1 MSQYSEMMGS
11 FIRTGNYPME
21 ANYIFPTEAA
31 LKEFYSDPINATTIH
46 KGLFRIVENGGD
58 GKQALYWVVQ
68 KQTNDELEFVKLIEN
83 IDINNINQQ
92 LEDLQIR
99 LEEEINNR
107 KESETAIWGTNDPT
121 NVPEE
126 FNSILDLATELAS
139 LIQEVSDIHKELID
153 SDDSIKKSLKTEI
166 KALAGTQED
175 NIVEYLKTLPY
186 KSLTE
191 AANALNKFL
200 NTMDSTSNQI
210 NTLPE
215 LKFFLEGYTDTQKLR
230 HVLLDLQ
237 AEILGNPI
245 PSEDFRTLR
254 AIEDFVRIFKADSE
268 NTDKNL
274 QSELDNT
281 QVGIGLS
288 GDGSYNSDTETYYLK
303 DATSVMNA
311 LKILDSLMY
320 EAISGIT
327 IQASNTDV
335 VDLNVR
341 KELEGYVI
349 GAKLNLSNVIGNDL
363 IKKEDGLYFNVKSTY
378 NNGTLS
384 LYVNDKLISQH
395 VLGFSSIVESAYYD
409 PTQESIIIV
418 FKLLNGEKQTITVP
432 VGTLI
437 RELIVD
443 NDQPGKVVELT
454 RETVIDGPDKLS
466 ADVRIYNDK
475 HNILKKIGNS
485 LSVDG
490 TSDSITHNDE
500 TLSTVLE
507 TIKTTV
513 STNNTAVNNKI
524 DSEISRAKAEETAIK
539 ESIENLKDSTSESL
553 ADLNLKDQEIQ
564 SSLANEINRATEA
577 ENNLK
582 ASVQDLKD
590 SDSVIKQSIEDLK
603 GTVNGN
609 SLDIAKVQNNLDLE
623 TERAQNAETVLD
635 QRVTSIEGEVS
646 STSQAIAN
654 EVVRATAKE
663 SELATAIETEAS
675 RASAAESS
683 LQSAIDTEASRAQ
696 TKEDALEQRISQV
709 ETKSDDTLLQLQQE
723 VVRAT
728 QKESELSAS
737 ISEEVSRSTAEELVL
752 KQGLATLNDKL
763 DNTKVDVSTNSQNI
777 AALQTGLTALDSKV
791 DLQKEQL
798 SQEIHLLSD
807 GIDEKIAG
815 KADKTVIDAIDQKA
829 SDNAAAISA
838 ETLRATQKEGEL
850 QSALNTLSTNTDT
863 KVADLNTKIS
873 DEVTRA
879 KGVEGELQLELAKKV
894 ESVALNKIDNLTYTI
909 LVNGAIIGQISI
921 PEDQFLESVQVVNET
936 VLRFTFNTS
945 TGTTTT
951 DIDIKPII
959 EGALATISARV
970 DALETSKAPI
980 DSPTFTGIPQV
991 LTSPDAG
998 DSSQRIPSTN
1008 WVRDRI
1014 TEAVNAAIVDIYY
1027 TKAEMNQILNSKAD
1041 LVNGTVPLEQL
1052 PVTYWIDVE

>member
-92 LEDLQIR
+92 LEDLQTR

-254 AIEDFVRIFKADSE
+254 AIEDFVRILKADSE

-582 ASVQDLKD
+582 VSVQDLKD

-603 GTVNGN
+603 VTVNGN

-696 TKEDALEQRISQV
+696 TKEDALEKRISQV

-777 AALQTGLTALDSKV
+777 VALQTGLTALDSKV

-815 KADKTVIDAIDQKA
+815 KADRTVIDAIDQKA
-829 SDNAAAISA
+829 SDNATAISA

-959 EGALATISARV
+959 EDALATISARV

>member
-21 ANYIFPTEAA
+21 ANYVFPTEAA

-92 LEDLQIR
+92 LEDLQTR
-99 LEEEINNR
+99 LEEEIDNR
-107 KESETAIWGTNDPT
+107 KKSETAIWGTNDPT

-166 KALAGTQED
+166 KAIAGTQED

-191 AANALNKFL
+191 AANALDKFL
-200 NTMDSTSNQI
+200 NTMDNTSNQI

-254 AIEDFVRIFKADSE
+254 AIEDFVRILKADSE

-335 VDLNVR
+335 VDLNIR

-384 LYVNDKLISQH
+384 LYVNDKLIAQH

-409 PTQESIIIV
+409 PTQESILIV

-437 RELIVD
+437 RELVVD

-507 TIKTTV
+507 TIKSTV
-513 STNNTAVNNKI
+513 STNNIAVNNKI
-524 DSEISRAKAEETAIK
+524 DSEIARAKAEETAIK
-539 ESIENLKDSTSESL
+539 ESIENLKDSTSESI

-564 SSLANEINRATEA
+564 SSLSNEINRATEA

-590 SDSVIKQSIEDLK
+590 SDSAIKQSIEGLK
-603 GTVNGN
+603 VTVNGN

-623 TERAQNAETVLD
+623 IERAQNAETVLD

-646 STSQAIAN
+646 STSQAIAD

-663 SELATAIETEAS
+663 SELATAIETETS

-683 LQSAIDTEASRAQ
+683 LQSAIDTEMSRAQ

-709 ETKSDDTLLQLQQE
+709 ETKSDETLSQLQQE

-728 QKESELSAS
+728 QKESELSTS
-737 ISEEVSRSTAEELVL
+737 ISAETSRATTEELVL

-763 DNTKVDVSTNSQNI
+763 DGTKTDVSTNSQNI
-777 AALQTGLTALDSKV
+777 ATLQTGLTALDSKV

-829 SDNAAAISA
+829 NDNAAAISA

-850 QSALNTLSTNTDT
+850 QSAINTLSTNTDT

-894 ESVALNKIDNLTYTI
+894 ESVALNKIDDLTYTI

-945 TGTTTT
+945 AGTTTT

-959 EGALATISARV
+959 EDALATISARV

-980 DSPTFTGIPQV
+980 DSPTFIGIPQV

-1014 TEAVNAAIVDIYY
+1014 TEAVNAAIIDIYY
-1027 TKAEMNQILNSKAD
+1027 TKAEMNQLLNSKAD

>member
-92 LEDLQIR
+92 LEDLQTR

-254 AIEDFVRIFKADSE
+254 AIEDFVRILKADSE

-335 VDLNVR
+335 VDLNIR

-384 LYVNDKLISQH
+384 LYVNDKLIAQH

-418 FKLLNGEKQTITVP
+418 FKLLNGEKQTITVS

-437 RELIVD
+437 RELVVD

-539 ESIENLKDSTSESL
+539 ESIENLKDSTSDSL

-603 GTVNGN
+603 VTVNGN

-683 LQSAIDTEASRAQ
+683 LQSAIDTEVSRAQ

-709 ETKSDDTLLQLQQE
+709 ETKSDETLSQLQQE

-728 QKESELSAS
+728 QKESELSTS
-737 ISEEVSRSTAEELVL
+737 ISAETSRATTEELVL

-777 AALQTGLTALDSKV
+777 VALQTGLTALDSKV

-894 ESVALNKIDNLTYTI
+894 ESVALNKVDNLTYTI

-959 EGALATISARV
+959 EDALATISARV

-980 DSPTFTGIPQV
+980 DSPTFIGIPQV

-1014 TEAVNAAIVDIYY
+1014 TEAVNAAIIDIYY
-1027 TKAEMNQILNSKAD
+1027 TKAEMNQLLNSKAD

>member
-92 LEDLQIR
+92 LEDLQTR

-200 NTMDSTSNQI
+200 NTMDNTSNQI

-254 AIEDFVRIFKADSE
+254 AIEDFVRILKADSE

-437 RELIVD
+437 RELVVD

-539 ESIENLKDSTSESL
+539 ESIENLKDSTGESL

-582 ASVQDLKD
+582 TSVQDLKD

-603 GTVNGN
+603 VTVNGN
-609 SLDIAKVQNNLDLE
+609 SLNIAKVQNNLDLE

-635 QRVTSIEGEVS
+635 QRVISIEGEVS

-728 QKESELSAS
+728 QKESELSVS

-959 EGALATISARV
+959 EDALATISARV

>member
-21 ANYIFPTEAA
+21 ANYVFPTEAA

-83 IDINNINQQ
+83 IDINNINEQ
-92 LEDLQIR
+92 LEDLQTR
-99 LEEEINNR
+99 LEEEIDNR
-107 KESETAIWGTNDPT
+107 KKSETAIWGTNDPT

-166 KALAGTQED
+166 KAIAGTQED

-191 AANALNKFL
+191 AANALDKFL
-200 NTMDSTSNQI
+200 NTMDNTSNQI

-254 AIEDFVRIFKADSE
+254 AIEDFVRILKADSE

-335 VDLNVR
+335 VDLNIR

-384 LYVNDKLISQH
+384 LYVNDKLIAQH

-409 PTQESIIIV
+409 PTQESILIV

-437 RELIVD
+437 RELVVD

-500 TLSTVLE
+500 TLSSVLE

-524 DSEISRAKAEETAIK
+524 DSEIARAKAEETAIK
-539 ESIENLKDSTSESL
+539 ESIENLKDSTSESI

-564 SSLANEINRATEA
+564 SSLSNEINRATEA

-582 ASVQDLKD
+582 VSVQDLKD
-590 SDSVIKQSIEDLK
+590 SDSAIKQSIEGLK
-603 GTVNGN
+603 VTVNGN

-623 TERAQNAETVLD
+623 IERAQNAETVLD

-646 STSQAIAN
+646 STSQAIAD

-663 SELATAIETEAS
+663 SELATAIETETS

-683 LQSAIDTEASRAQ
+683 LQSAIDTEVSRAQ

-709 ETKSDDTLLQLQQE
+709 ETKSDETLSQLQQE

-728 QKESELSAS
+728 QKESELSTS
-737 ISEEVSRSTAEELVL
+737 ISAETSRATTEELVL

-763 DNTKVDVSTNSQNI
+763 DSTKTDVSTNSQNI
-777 AALQTGLTALDSKV
+777 ATLQTGLTALDSKV

-829 SDNAAAISA
+829 NDNAAAISA

-850 QSALNTLSTNTDT
+850 QSAINTLSTNTDT

-894 ESVALNKIDNLTYTI
+894 ESVALNKIDDLTYTI

-936 VLRFTFNTS
+936 ILRFTFNTS
-945 TGTTTT
+945 AGTTTT

-959 EGALATISARV
+959 EDALATISARV

-980 DSPTFTGIPQV
+980 DSPTFIGIPQV

-1014 TEAVNAAIVDIYY
+1014 TEAVNAAIIDIYY
-1027 TKAEMNQILNSKAD
+1027 TKAEMNQLLNSKAD

>member
-21 ANYIFPTEAA
+21 ANYVFPTEAA

-83 IDINNINQQ
+83 IDINNINEQ
-92 LEDLQIR
+92 LEDLQTR
-99 LEEEINNR
+99 LEEEIDNR
-107 KESETAIWGTNDPT
+107 KKSETAIWGTNDPT

-166 KALAGTQED
+166 KAIAGTQED

-191 AANALNKFL
+191 AANALDKFL
-200 NTMDSTSNQI
+200 NTMDNTSNQI

-254 AIEDFVRIFKADSE
+254 AIEDFVRILKADSE

-335 VDLNVR
+335 VDLNIR

-384 LYVNDKLISQH
+384 LYVNDKLIAQH

-437 RELIVD
+437 RELVVD

-507 TIKTTV
+507 TIKSTV
-513 STNNTAVNNKI
+513 STNNIAVNNKI
-524 DSEISRAKAEETAIK
+524 DSEIARAKAEETAIK
-539 ESIENLKDSTSESL
+539 ESIENLKDSTSESI

-564 SSLANEINRATEA
+564 SSLSNEINRATEA

-582 ASVQDLKD
+582 AATDNINKVKSTALSHIDDTTPVTYSASK
-590 SDSVIKQSIEDLK
+590 V
-603 GTVNGN
+603 TVNYECYEGDQYG
-609 SLDIAKVQNNLDLE
+609 SAGTKHGADIAAASE
-623 TERAQNAETVLD
+623 TAAGVM
-635 QRVTSIEGEVS
+635 
-646 STSQAIAN
+646 
-654 EVVRATAKE
+654 TAADKIK
-663 SELATAIETEAS
+663 LNAIEAGAQVNTVTGVKGDS
-675 RASAAESS
+675 ESS
-683 LQSAIDTEASRAQ
+683 YRTGNINITPTNIGLGNVNNTS
-696 TKEDALEQRISQV
+696 DADKPI
-709 ETKSDDTLLQLQQE
+709 
-723 VVRAT
+723 
-728 QKESELSAS
+728 
-737 ISEEVSRSTAEELVL
+737 STA
-752 KQGLATLNDKL
+752 QQAAL
-763 DNTKVDVSTNSQNI
+763 DEKVDKVS
-777 AALQTGLTALDSKV
+777 
-791 DLQKEQL
+791 
-798 SQEIHLLSD
+798 
-807 GIDEKIAG
+807 G
-815 KADKTVIDAIDQKA
+815 K
-829 SDNAAAISA
+829 
-838 ETLRATQKEGEL
+838 G
-850 QSALNTLSTNTDT
+850 LSTNDYTTDE
-863 KVADLNTKIS
+863 KNK
-873 DEVTRA
+873 
-879 KGVEGELQLELAKKV
+879 LAGIAAGAQV
-894 ESVALNKIDNLTYTI
+894 NVIESVK
-909 LVNGAIIGQISI
+909 
-921 PEDQFLESVQVVNET
+921 
-936 VLRFTFNTS
+936 
-945 TGTTTT
+945 
-951 DIDIKPII
+951 
-959 EGALATISARV
+959 
-970 DALETSKAPI
+970 
-980 DSPTFTGIPQV
+980 
-991 LTSPDAG
+991 
-998 DSSQRIPSTN
+998 
-1008 WVRDRI
+1008 
-1014 TEAVNAAIVDIYY
+1014 
-1027 TKAEMNQILNSKAD
+1027 
-1041 LVNGTVPLEQL
+1041 VNGTAQTISNKEIDIPVPTNLSQL
-1052 PVTYWIDVE
+1052 TNDIYEVATSAEITAILN

>member
-92 LEDLQIR
+92 LEDLQTR

-191 AANALNKFL
+191 AANALDKFL
-200 NTMDSTSNQI
+200 NTMDNTSNQI

-254 AIEDFVRIFKADSE
+254 AIEDFVRILKADSE

-384 LYVNDKLISQH
+384 LYVNDKLIAQH
-395 VLGFSSIVESAYYD
+395 ALGFSSIVESAYYD

-437 RELIVD
+437 RELVVD

-466 ADVRIYNDK
+466 ADIRIYNDK

-513 STNNTAVNNKI
+513 STNNTVVNNKI

-564 SSLANEINRATEA
+564 SSLTNEINRATEA

-582 ASVQDLKD
+582 VSVQDLKD
-590 SDSVIKQSIEDLK
+590 SDSAIKQSIEDLK
-603 GTVNGN
+603 VTVNGN
-609 SLDIAKVQNNLDLE
+609 SLDIARVQNNLDLE

-646 STSQAIAN
+646 STSQALAD

-663 SELATAIETEAS
+663 SELDTAIETEAS

-709 ETKSDDTLLQLQQE
+709 ETKSDDTLSQLQQE
-723 VVRAT
+723 VIRAT

-737 ISEEVSRSTAEELVL
+737 
-752 KQGLATLNDKL
+752 
-763 DNTKVDVSTNSQNI
+763 
-777 AALQTGLTALDSKV
+777 LQTGLTALDSKV

-815 KADKTVIDAIDQKA
+815 KADKTTIDAIDQKA

-894 ESVALNKIDNLTYTI
+894 ESVALNKIDSLTYTI

-945 TGTTTT
+945 AGTTTT

-959 EGALATISARV
+959 EDALATISARV

>member
-92 LEDLQIR
+92 LEDLQTR

-254 AIEDFVRIFKADSE
+254 AIEDFVRILKADSE

-437 RELIVD
+437 RELVVD

-603 GTVNGN
+603 VTVNGN

-777 AALQTGLTALDSKV
+777 VALQTGLTALDSKV

-894 ESVALNKIDNLTYTI
+894 ESVALNKVDNLTYTI

-959 EGALATISARV
+959 EDALATISARV

-980 DSPTFTGIPQV
+980 DSPTFIGIPQV

-1014 TEAVNAAIVDIYY
+1014 TEAVNAAIIDIYY
-1027 TKAEMNQILNSKAD
+1027 TKAEMNQLLNSKAD

>member
-83 IDINNINQQ
+83 IDINNINEQ
-92 LEDLQIR
+92 LEDLQTR
-99 LEEEINNR
+99 LEEEIDNR
-107 KESETAIWGTNDPT
+107 KKSETAIWGTNDPT

-254 AIEDFVRIFKADSE
+254 AIEDFVRILKADSE

-335 VDLNVR
+335 VDLNIR

-384 LYVNDKLISQH
+384 LYVNDKLIAQH

-409 PTQESIIIV
+409 PTQESILIV

-437 RELIVD
+437 RELVVD

-507 TIKTTV
+507 TIKSTV

-524 DSEISRAKAEETAIK
+524 DSEIARAKAEETAIK
-539 ESIENLKDSTSESL
+539 ESIENLKDSTSESI
-553 ADLNLKDQEIQ
+553 ADLNLKDQEIR
-564 SSLANEINRATEA
+564 SSLSNEINRATEA

-590 SDSVIKQSIEDLK
+590 SDSAIKQSIEGLK
-603 GTVNGN
+603 VTVNGN

-623 TERAQNAETVLD
+623 IERAQNAETVLD

-646 STSQAIAN
+646 STSQAIAD

-663 SELATAIETEAS
+663 SELATAIETETS
-675 RASAAESS
+675 RA
-683 LQSAIDTEASRAQ
+683 
-696 TKEDALEQRISQV
+696 
-709 ETKSDDTLLQLQQE
+709 
-723 VVRAT
+723 
-728 QKESELSAS
+728 
-737 ISEEVSRSTAEELVL
+737 TAEELVL

-763 DNTKVDVSTNSQNI
+763 DGTKTDVSTNSQNI
-777 AALQTGLTALDSKV
+777 ATLQTGLTALDSKV

-829 SDNAAAISA
+829 NDNAAAISA

-850 QSALNTLSTNTDT
+850 QSAINTLSTNTDT

-894 ESVALNKIDNLTYTI
+894 ESVALNKVDNLTYTI

-945 TGTTTT
+945 AGTTTT

-959 EGALATISARV
+959 EDALATISARV

-980 DSPTFTGIPQV
+980 DSPTFIGIPQV

-998 DSSQRIPSTN
+998 DSSRRIPSTN

-1014 TEAVNAAIVDIYY
+1014 TEAVNAAIIDIYY
-1027 TKAEMNQILNSKAD
+1027 TKAEMNQLLNSKAD

>member
-21 ANYIFPTEAA
+21 ANYVFPTEAA

-83 IDINNINQQ
+83 IDINNINEQ
-92 LEDLQIR
+92 LEDLQTR
-99 LEEEINNR
+99 LEEEIDNR
-107 KESETAIWGTNDPT
+107 KKSETAIWGTNDPT

-166 KALAGTQED
+166 KAIAGTQED

-191 AANALNKFL
+191 AANALDKFL
-200 NTMDSTSNQI
+200 NTMDNTSNQI

-254 AIEDFVRIFKADSE
+254 AIEDFVRILKADSE

-341 KELEGYVI
+341 KELEGYII

-384 LYVNDKLISQH
+384 LYVNDKLIAQH

-409 PTQESIIIV
+409 PTQESILIV

-437 RELIVD
+437 RELVVD

-507 TIKTTV
+507 TIKSTV

-524 DSEISRAKAEETAIK
+524 DSEIARAKAEETAIK
-539 ESIENLKDSTSESL
+539 ESIENLKDSTSESI

-564 SSLANEINRATEA
+564 SSLSNEINRATEA

-590 SDSVIKQSIEDLK
+590 SDSAIKQSIEGLK
-603 GTVNGN
+603 VTVNGN

-623 TERAQNAETVLD
+623 IERAQNAETVLD

-646 STSQAIAN
+646 STSQAIAD

-663 SELATAIETEAS
+663 SELATAIETETS

-683 LQSAIDTEASRAQ
+683 LQSAIDTEVSRAQ

-709 ETKSDDTLLQLQQE
+709 ETKSDETLSQLQQE

-728 QKESELSAS
+728 QKESELSTS
-737 ISEEVSRSTAEELVL
+737 ISAETSRATTEELVL

-763 DNTKVDVSTNSQNI
+763 DSTKTDVSTNSQNI
-777 AALQTGLTALDSKV
+777 ATLQTGLTALDSKV

-829 SDNAAAISA
+829 NDNAAAISA

-850 QSALNTLSTNTDT
+850 QSAINTLSTNTDT

-894 ESVALNKIDNLTYTI
+894 ESVALNKVDNLTYTI

-945 TGTTTT
+945 AGTTTT

-959 EGALATISARV
+959 EDALATISARV

-980 DSPTFTGIPQV
+980 DSPTFIGIPQV

-1014 TEAVNAAIVDIYY
+1014 TEAVNAAIIDIYY
-1027 TKAEMNQILNSKAD
+1027 TKAEMNQLLNSKAD

>member
-21 ANYIFPTEAA
+21 ANYVFPTEAA

-83 IDINNINQQ
+83 IDINNINEQ
-92 LEDLQIR
+92 LEDLQTR
-99 LEEEINNR
+99 LEEEIDNR
-107 KESETAIWGTNDPT
+107 KKSETAIWGTNDPT

-166 KALAGTQED
+166 KAIAGTQED

-191 AANALNKFL
+191 AANALDKFL
-200 NTMDSTSNQI
+200 NTMDNTSNQI

-254 AIEDFVRIFKADSE
+254 AIEDFVRILKADSE

-335 VDLNVR
+335 VDLNIR

-384 LYVNDKLISQH
+384 LYVNDKLIAQH

-409 PTQESIIIV
+409 PTQESILIV

-437 RELIVD
+437 RELVVD

-507 TIKTTV
+507 TIKSTV

-524 DSEISRAKAEETAIK
+524 DSEIARAKAEETAIK
-539 ESIENLKDSTSESL
+539 ESIENLKDSTSESI

-564 SSLANEINRATEA
+564 SSLSNEINRATEA

-590 SDSVIKQSIEDLK
+590 SDSAIKQSIEGLK
-603 GTVNGN
+603 VTVNGN

-623 TERAQNAETVLD
+623 IERAQNAETVLD

-646 STSQAIAN
+646 STSQAIAD

-663 SELATAIETEAS
+663 SELATAIETETS

-683 LQSAIDTEASRAQ
+683 LQSAIDTEVSRAQ

-709 ETKSDDTLLQLQQE
+709 ETKSDETLSQLQQE

-728 QKESELSAS
+728 QKESELSTS
-737 ISEEVSRSTAEELVL
+737 ISAETSRATTEELVL

-763 DNTKVDVSTNSQNI
+763 DGTKTDVSTNSQNI
-777 AALQTGLTALDSKV
+777 ATLQTGLTALDSKV

-829 SDNAAAISA
+829 NDNAAAISA

-850 QSALNTLSTNTDT
+850 QSAINTLSTNTDT

-894 ESVALNKIDNLTYTI
+894 ESVALNKIDDLTYTI

-936 VLRFTFNTS
+936 ILRFTFNTS
-945 TGTTTT
+945 AGTTTT

-959 EGALATISARV
+959 EDALATISARV

-980 DSPTFTGIPQV
+980 DSPTFIGIPQV

-1014 TEAVNAAIVDIYY
+1014 TEAVNAAIIDIYY
-1027 TKAEMNQILNSKAD
+1027 TKAEMNQLLNSKAD

>member
-92 LEDLQIR
+92 LEDLQTR

-254 AIEDFVRIFKADSE
+254 AIEDFVRILKADSE

-582 ASVQDLKD
+582 VSVQDLKD

-603 GTVNGN
+603 VTVNGN

-696 TKEDALEQRISQV
+696 TKEDALEKRISQV

-777 AALQTGLTALDSKV
+777 VALQTGLTALDSKV

-815 KADKTVIDAIDQKA
+815 KADRTVIDAIDQKA
-829 SDNAAAISA
+829 SDNATAISA

-894 ESVALNKIDNLTYTI
+894 ESVALNKIDNLTYSSKWCNYRTNI
-909 LVNGAIIGQISI
+909 YPRRSI
-921 PEDQFLESVQVVNET
+921 PREC
-936 VLRFTFNTS
+936 
-945 TGTTTT
+945 
-951 DIDIKPII
+951 
-959 EGALATISARV
+959 
-970 DALETSKAPI
+970 
-980 DSPTFTGIPQV
+980 
-991 LTSPDAG
+991 
-998 DSSQRIPSTN
+998 SSC
-1008 WVRDRI
+1008 
-1014 TEAVNAAIVDIYY
+1014 
-1027 TKAEMNQILNSKAD
+1027 
-1041 LVNGTVPLEQL
+1041 
-1052 PVTYWIDVE
+1052 

>member
-92 LEDLQIR
+92 LEDLQTR

-254 AIEDFVRIFKADSE
+254 AIEDFVRILKADSE

-437 RELIVD
+437 RELVVD

-603 GTVNGN
+603 VTVNGN

-777 AALQTGLTALDSKV
+777 VALQTGLTALDSKV

-850 QSALNTLSTNTDT
+850 QSALNTLSTNIDT

-959 EGALATISARV
+959 EDALATISARV

>member
-83 IDINNINQQ
+83 IDINNINEQ
-92 LEDLQIR
+92 LEDLQTR
-99 LEEEINNR
+99 LEEEIDNR
-107 KESETAIWGTNDPT
+107 KKSETAIWGTNDPT

-166 KALAGTQED
+166 KAIAGTQED

-191 AANALNKFL
+191 TANALNKFL

-254 AIEDFVRIFKADSE
+254 AIEDFVRILKADSE

-274 QSELDNT
+274 QSELDST

-437 RELIVD
+437 RELVVD
-443 NDQPGKVVELT
+443 NDQPNKVVELT

-513 STNNTAVNNKI
+513 STNNTVVNNKI

-564 SSLANEINRATEA
+564 SSLTNEINRATEA

-582 ASVQDLKD
+582 VSVQDLKD
-590 SDSVIKQSIEDLK
+590 SDSAIKQSIEDLK
-603 GTVNGN
+603 VTVNGN
-609 SLDIAKVQNNLDLE
+609 SLDIARVQNNLDLE

-646 STSQAIAN
+646 STSQAIAD

-663 SELATAIETEAS
+663 SELATAIETETS
-675 RASAAESS
+675 RASAEESS
-683 LQSAIDTEASRAQ
+683 LQSTINTEVSRAQ

-709 ETKSDDTLLQLQQE
+709 ETKSDETLSQLQQE

-728 QKESELSAS
+728 QKESELSTS
-737 ISEEVSRSTAEELVL
+737 ISAETSRATKEELVL

-763 DNTKVDVSTNSQNI
+763 DGTKTDVSTNSQNI
-777 AALQTGLTALDSKV
+777 VALQTGLTALDSKV

-798 SQEIHLLSD
+798 SQKIHLLSD

-815 KADKTVIDAIDQKA
+815 KADKTAIEAIDQKA

-850 QSALNTLSTNTDT
+850 QSAINTLSTNTDT

-894 ESVALNKIDNLTYTI
+894 ESVALNKIDSLTYTI

-959 EGALATISARV
+959 EDALATISARV

>member
-21 ANYIFPTEAA
+21 ANYVFPTEAA

-46 KGLFRIVENGGD
+46 KGLFKIVENGGD

-92 LEDLQIR
+92 LEDLQTR

-200 NTMDSTSNQI
+200 NTMDNTSNQI

-254 AIEDFVRIFKADSE
+254 AIEDFVRILKANSE

-384 LYVNDKLISQH
+384 LYVNDKLIAQH

-437 RELIVD
+437 RELVVD

-507 TIKTTV
+507 TIKSTV

-524 DSEISRAKAEETAIK
+524 DSEIARAKAEETAIR
-539 ESIENLKDSTSESL
+539 ESIENLKDSTSESI

-564 SSLANEINRATEA
+564 SSLSNEINRATEA

-590 SDSVIKQSIEDLK
+590 SDSAIKQSIEGLK
-603 GTVNGN
+603 VTVNGN

-623 TERAQNAETVLD
+623 IERAQNAETVLD

-646 STSQAIAN
+646 STSQAIAD

-663 SELATAIETEAS
+663 SELATAIETEIS

-683 LQSAIDTEASRAQ
+683 LQSAIDTEVSRAQ

-709 ETKSDDTLLQLQQE
+709 ETKSDETLSQLQQE

-728 QKESELSAS
+728 QKESELSTS
-737 ISEEVSRSTAEELVL
+737 ISAETSRATTEELVL

-763 DNTKVDVSTNSQNI
+763 DNTKADVSTNSQNI

-815 KADKTVIDAIDQKA
+815 KADKTAIDAIDQKA

-945 TGTTTT
+945 AGTTTT

-959 EGALATISARV
+959 EDALATISARV
-970 DALETSKAPI
+970 DTLETSKAPI

-1014 TEAVNAAIVDIYY
+1014 TETVNAAIVDIYY

>member
-21 ANYIFPTEAA
+21 ANYVFPTEAA

-83 IDINNINQQ
+83 IDINNINEQ
-92 LEDLQIR
+92 LEDLQTR
-99 LEEEINNR
+99 LEEEIDNR
-107 KESETAIWGTNDPT
+107 KKSETAIWGTNDPT

-166 KALAGTQED
+166 KAIAGTQED

-191 AANALNKFL
+191 AANALDKFL
-200 NTMDSTSNQI
+200 NTMDNTSNQI

-254 AIEDFVRIFKADSE
+254 AIEDFVRILKADSE

-335 VDLNVR
+335 VDLNIR

-384 LYVNDKLISQH
+384 LYVNDKLIAQH

-409 PTQESIIIV
+409 PTQESILIV

-437 RELIVD
+437 RELVVD

-507 TIKTTV
+507 TIKSTV

-524 DSEISRAKAEETAIK
+524 DSEIARAKAEETAIK
-539 ESIENLKDSTSESL
+539 ESIENLKDSTSESI

-564 SSLANEINRATEA
+564 SSLSNEINRATEA

-590 SDSVIKQSIEDLK
+590 SDSAIKQSIEGLK
-603 GTVNGN
+603 VTVNGN

-623 TERAQNAETVLD
+623 IERAQNAETVLD

-646 STSQAIAN
+646 STSQAIAD

-663 SELATAIETEAS
+663 SELATAIETETS

-683 LQSAIDTEASRAQ
+683 LQSAIDTEVSRAQ

-709 ETKSDDTLLQLQQE
+709 ETKSDETLSQLQQE

-728 QKESELSAS
+728 QKESELSTS
-737 ISEEVSRSTAEELVL
+737 ISAETSRATTEELVL

-763 DNTKVDVSTNSQNI
+763 DSTKTDVSTNSQNI
-777 AALQTGLTALDSKV
+777 ATLQTGLTALDSKV

-829 SDNAAAISA
+829 NDNAAAISA

-850 QSALNTLSTNTDT
+850 QSAINTLSTNTDT

-894 ESVALNKIDNLTYTI
+894 ESVALNKVDNLTYTI

-945 TGTTTT
+945 AGTTTT

-959 EGALATISARV
+959 EDALATISARV

-980 DSPTFTGIPQV
+980 DSPTFIGIPQV

-1014 TEAVNAAIVDIYY
+1014 TEAVNAAIIDIYY
-1027 TKAEMNQILNSKAD
+1027 TKAEMNQLLNSKAD

>member
-83 IDINNINQQ
+83 IDINNINEQ
-92 LEDLQIR
+92 LEDLQTR
-99 LEEEINNR
+99 LEEEIDNR
-107 KESETAIWGTNDPT
+107 KKSETAIWGTNDPT

-166 KALAGTQED
+166 KAIAGTQED

-191 AANALNKFL
+191 AANALDKFL
-200 NTMDSTSNQI
+200 NTMDNTSNQI

-254 AIEDFVRIFKADSE
+254 AIEDFVRILKADSE

-303 DATSVMNA
+303 DATSVMNS

-335 VDLNVR
+335 VDLNIR

-384 LYVNDKLISQH
+384 LYVNDKLIAQH

-409 PTQESIIIV
+409 PAQESIIIV

-437 RELIVD
+437 RELVVD

-500 TLSTVLE
+500 TLSSVLE

-524 DSEISRAKAEETAIK
+524 DSEIARAKAEETAIK
-539 ESIENLKDSTSESL
+539 ESIENLKDSTSESI

-564 SSLANEINRATEA
+564 SSLSNEINRATEA

-582 ASVQDLKD
+582 VSVQDLKD
-590 SDSVIKQSIEDLK
+590 SDSAIKQSIEDLK
-603 GTVNGN
+603 VTVNGN

-623 TERAQNAETVLD
+623 IERAQNAETVLD

-646 STSQAIAN
+646 STSQALAD

-663 SELATAIETEAS
+663 SELATAIETETS
-675 RASAAESS
+675 RASAA
-683 LQSAIDTEASRAQ
+683 
-696 TKEDALEQRISQV
+696 
-709 ETKSDDTLLQLQQE
+709 
-723 VVRAT
+723 
-728 QKESELSAS
+728 
-737 ISEEVSRSTAEELVL
+737 ELVL

-763 DNTKVDVSTNSQNI
+763 DNTKTDVSTNSQNI
-777 AALQTGLTALDSKV
+777 ATLQTGLTALDSKV

-829 SDNAAAISA
+829 NDNAAAISA

-850 QSALNTLSTNTDT
+850 QSAINTLSTNTDT

-894 ESVALNKIDNLTYTI
+894 ESVALNKVDNLTYTI

-945 TGTTTT
+945 AGTTTT

-959 EGALATISARV
+959 EDALATISARV

-980 DSPTFTGIPQV
+980 DSPTFIGIPQV

-1014 TEAVNAAIVDIYY
+1014 TEAVNAAIIDIYY
-1027 TKAEMNQILNSKAD
+1027 TKAEMNQLLNSKAD

>member
-21 ANYIFPTEAA
+21 ANYVFPTEAA

-83 IDINNINQQ
+83 IDINNINEQ
-92 LEDLQIR
+92 LEDLQTR
-99 LEEEINNR
+99 LEEEIDNR
-107 KESETAIWGTNDPT
+107 KKSETAIWGTNDPT

-166 KALAGTQED
+166 KAIAGTQED

-191 AANALNKFL
+191 AANALDKFL
-200 NTMDSTSNQI
+200 NTMDNTSNQI

-254 AIEDFVRIFKADSE
+254 AIEDFVRILKADSE

-384 LYVNDKLISQH
+384 LYVNDKLIAQH

-437 RELIVD
+437 RELVVD

-507 TIKTTV
+507 TIKSTV

-524 DSEISRAKAEETAIK
+524 DSEIARAKAEETAIK
-539 ESIENLKDSTSESL
+539 ESIENLKDSTSESI

-564 SSLANEINRATEA
+564 SSLSNEINRATEA

-590 SDSVIKQSIEDLK
+590 SDSAIKQSIEGLK
-603 GTVNGN
+603 VTVNGN

-623 TERAQNAETVLD
+623 IERAQNAETVLD

-646 STSQAIAN
+646 STSQAIAD

-663 SELATAIETEAS
+663 SELATAIETETS

-683 LQSAIDTEASRAQ
+683 LQSAIDTEVSRAQ

-709 ETKSDDTLLQLQQE
+709 ETKSDETLSQLQQE

-728 QKESELSAS
+728 QKESELSTS
-737 ISEEVSRSTAEELVL
+737 ISAETSRATTEELVL

-763 DNTKVDVSTNSQNI
+763 DSTKTDVSTNSQNI
-777 AALQTGLTALDSKV
+777 ATLQTGLTALDSKV

-829 SDNAAAISA
+829 NDNAAAISA

-850 QSALNTLSTNTDT
+850 QSAINTLSTNTDT
-863 KVADLNTKIS
+863 KAADLNTKIS

-894 ESVALNKIDNLTYTI
+894 ESVALNKVDNLTYTI

-959 EGALATISARV
+959 EDALATISARV

-980 DSPTFTGIPQV
+980 DSPTFIGIPQV

-1014 TEAVNAAIVDIYY
+1014 TEAVNAAIIDIYY
-1027 TKAEMNQILNSKAD
+1027 TKAEMNQLLNSKAD

>member
-68 KQTNDELEFVKLIEN
+68 KQTNDKLEFVKLIEN
-83 IDINNINQQ
+83 IDINNINGQ
-92 LEDLQIR
+92 LEDLQTR
-99 LEEEINNR
+99 LEEEIDNR
-107 KESETAIWGTNDPT
+107 KKSETAIWGTNDPT

-166 KALAGTQED
+166 KAIAGTQED

-191 AANALNKFL
+191 AANALDKFL
-200 NTMDSTSNQI
+200 NTMDNTSNQI

-254 AIEDFVRIFKADSE
+254 AIEDFVRILKADSE

-335 VDLNVR
+335 VDLNIR

-384 LYVNDKLISQH
+384 LYVNDKLIAQH

-409 PTQESIIIV
+409 PAQESIIIV

-437 RELIVD
+437 RELVVD
-443 NDQPGKVVELT
+443 NDQPGKVIELT

-490 TSDSITHNDE
+490 TSDSITHNGE
-500 TLSTVLE
+500 TLSSVLE
-507 TIKTTV
+507 TIKNTV
-513 STNNTAVNNKI
+513 STNNIAVNNKI
-524 DSEISRAKAEETAIK
+524 DSEIARAKAEETAIK
-539 ESIENLKDSTSESL
+539 ESIENLKDSTSESI

-564 SSLANEINRATEA
+564 SSLSNEINRATEA

-582 ASVQDLKD
+582 VSVQDLKD
-590 SDSVIKQSIEDLK
+590 SDSAIKQSIEGLK
-603 GTVNGN
+603 VTVNGN

-623 TERAQNAETVLD
+623 IERAQNAETVLD

-646 STSQAIAN
+646 STSQAIAD

-663 SELATAIETEAS
+663 SELATAIETETS
-675 RASAAESS
+675 RASAA
-683 LQSAIDTEASRAQ
+683 
-696 TKEDALEQRISQV
+696 
-709 ETKSDDTLLQLQQE
+709 
-723 VVRAT
+723 
-728 QKESELSAS
+728 
-737 ISEEVSRSTAEELVL
+737 ELVL

-763 DNTKVDVSTNSQNI
+763 DSTKTDVSTNSQNI

-829 SDNAAAISA
+829 NDNAAAISA

-850 QSALNTLSTNTDT
+850 QSAINTLSTNTDT

-936 VLRFTFNTS
+936 ILRFTFNTS
-945 TGTTTT
+945 AGITTT

-959 EGALATISARV
+959 EDALATISARV

-980 DSPTFTGIPQV
+980 DSPTFIGIPQV

-1014 TEAVNAAIVDIYY
+1014 TEAVNAAIIDIYY
-1027 TKAEMNQILNSKAD
+1027 TKAEMNQLLNSKAD

>member
-92 LEDLQIR
+92 LEDLQTR

-166 KALAGTQED
+166 KAIAGTQED
-175 NIVEYLKTLPY
+175 NIVEYLKTLLY

-254 AIEDFVRIFKADSE
+254 AIEDFVRILKADSE

-335 VDLNVR
+335 VDLNIR

-384 LYVNDKLISQH
+384 LYVNDKLIAQH

-437 RELIVD
+437 RELVVD

-507 TIKTTV
+507 TIKSTV

-524 DSEISRAKAEETAIK
+524 DSEIARAKAEETAIK
-539 ESIENLKDSTSESL
+539 ESIENLKDSTSESI

-564 SSLANEINRATEA
+564 SSLSNEINRATEA

-582 ASVQDLKD
+582 VSVQDLKD
-590 SDSVIKQSIEDLK
+590 SDSAIKQSIEGLK
-603 GTVNGN
+603 VTVNGN

-623 TERAQNAETVLD
+623 IERAQNAETVLD

-646 STSQAIAN
+646 STSQAIAD

-663 SELATAIETEAS
+663 SELATAIETETS
-675 RASAAESS
+675 RASAA
-683 LQSAIDTEASRAQ
+683 
-696 TKEDALEQRISQV
+696 
-709 ETKSDDTLLQLQQE
+709 
-723 VVRAT
+723 
-728 QKESELSAS
+728 
-737 ISEEVSRSTAEELVL
+737 ELVL

-763 DNTKVDVSTNSQNI
+763 DSTKADVSTNSQNI
-777 AALQTGLTALDSKV
+777 ATLQTGLTALDSKV

-829 SDNAAAISA
+829 NDNAAAISA

-850 QSALNTLSTNTDT
+850 QSAINTLSTNTDT

-894 ESVALNKIDNLTYTI
+894 ESVALNKVDNLTYTI

-945 TGTTTT
+945 AGTTTT

-959 EGALATISARV
+959 EDALATISARV

-980 DSPTFTGIPQV
+980 DSPTFIGIPQV

-1014 TEAVNAAIVDIYY
+1014 TEAVNAAIIDIYY
-1027 TKAEMNQILNSKAD
+1027 TKAEMNQLLNSKAD

>member
-21 ANYIFPTEAA
+21 ANYVFPTEAA

-46 KGLFRIVENGGD
+46 KGLFKIVENGGD

-83 IDINNINQQ
+83 IDINNINEQ
-92 LEDLQIR
+92 LEDLQTR
-99 LEEEINNR
+99 LEEEIDNR
-107 KESETAIWGTNDPT
+107 KKSETAIWGTNDPT

-166 KALAGTQED
+166 KAIAGTQED

-191 AANALNKFL
+191 AANALDKFL
-200 NTMDSTSNQI
+200 NTMDNTSNQI

-254 AIEDFVRIFKADSE
+254 AIEDFVRILKADSE

-335 VDLNVR
+335 VDLNIR

-384 LYVNDKLISQH
+384 LYVNDKLIAQH

-409 PTQESIIIV
+409 PTQESILIV

-437 RELIVD
+437 RELVVD

-500 TLSTVLE
+500 TLSSVLE

-524 DSEISRAKAEETAIK
+524 DSEIARAKAEETAIK
-539 ESIENLKDSTSESL
+539 ESIENLKDSTSESI

-564 SSLANEINRATEA
+564 SSLSNEINRATEA

-582 ASVQDLKD
+582 VSVQDLKD
-590 SDSVIKQSIEDLK
+590 SDSAIKQSIEGLK
-603 GTVNGN
+603 VTVNGN

-623 TERAQNAETVLD
+623 IERAQNAETVLD

-646 STSQAIAN
+646 STSQAIAD

-663 SELATAIETEAS
+663 SELATAIETETS

-683 LQSAIDTEASRAQ
+683 LQSAIDTEVSRAQ

-709 ETKSDDTLLQLQQE
+709 ETKSDETLSQLQQE

-728 QKESELSAS
+728 QKESELSTS
-737 ISEEVSRSTAEELVL
+737 ISAETSRATTEELVL

-763 DNTKVDVSTNSQNI
+763 DSTKTDVSTNSQNI
-777 AALQTGLTALDSKV
+777 ATLQTGLTALDSKV

-829 SDNAAAISA
+829 NDNAAAISA

-850 QSALNTLSTNTDT
+850 QSAINTLSTNTDT

-894 ESVALNKIDNLTYTI
+894 ESVALNKIDDLTYTI

-936 VLRFTFNTS
+936 ILRFTFNTS
-945 TGTTTT
+945 AGTTTT

-959 EGALATISARV
+959 EDALATISARV

-980 DSPTFTGIPQV
+980 DSPTFIGIPQV

-1014 TEAVNAAIVDIYY
+1014 TEAVNAAIIDIYY
-1027 TKAEMNQILNSKAD
+1027 TKAEMNQLLNSKAD

>member
-1 MSQYSEMMGS
+1 MENKHYIGS
-11 FIRTGNYPME
+11 FRN
-21 ANYIFPTEAA
+21 
-31 LKEFYSDPINATTIH
+31 
-46 KGLFRIVENGGD
+46 R
-58 GKQALYWVVQ
+58 
-68 KQTNDELEFVKLIEN
+68 QT
-83 IDINNINQQ
+83 
-92 LEDLQIR
+92 R
-99 LEEEINNR
+99 LEEEIDNR
-107 KESETAIWGTNDPT
+107 KKSETAIWGTNDPT

-166 KALAGTQED
+166 KAIAGTQED

-254 AIEDFVRIFKADSE
+254 AIEDFVRILKADSE

-335 VDLNVR
+335 VDLNIR

-384 LYVNDKLISQH
+384 LYVNDKLIAQH

-409 PTQESIIIV
+409 PAQESIIIV

-437 RELIVD
+437 RELVVD
-443 NDQPGKVVELT
+443 NDQPNKVVELT

-507 TIKTTV
+507 TIKSTV

-524 DSEISRAKAEETAIK
+524 DSEIARAKAEETAIK
-539 ESIENLKDSTSESL
+539 ESIENLKDSTSESI

-564 SSLANEINRATEA
+564 SSLSNEINRATEA

-582 ASVQDLKD
+582 VSVQDLKD
-590 SDSVIKQSIEDLK
+590 SDSAIKQSIEDLK
-603 GTVNGN
+603 VTVNGN

-623 TERAQNAETVLD
+623 IERAQNAETVLD

-646 STSQAIAN
+646 STSQAIAD

-663 SELATAIETEAS
+663 SELATAIETETS
-675 RASAAESS
+675 RA
-683 LQSAIDTEASRAQ
+683 T
-696 TKEDALEQRISQV
+696 T
-709 ETKSDDTLLQLQQE
+709 
-723 VVRAT
+723 
-728 QKESELSAS
+728 
-737 ISEEVSRSTAEELVL
+737 EELVL

-763 DNTKVDVSTNSQNI
+763 DSTKTDVSTNSQNI
-777 AALQTGLTALDSKV
+777 ATLQTGLTALDSKV

-829 SDNAAAISA
+829 NDNAAAISA

-850 QSALNTLSTNTDT
+850 QSAINTLSTNTDT

-894 ESVALNKIDNLTYTI
+894 ESVALNKVDNLTYTI

-945 TGTTTT
+945 AGTTTT

-959 EGALATISARV
+959 EDALATISARV

-980 DSPTFTGIPQV
+980 DSPTFIGIPQV

-1014 TEAVNAAIVDIYY
+1014 TEAVNAAIIDIYY
-1027 TKAEMNQILNSKAD
+1027 TKAEMNQLLNSKAD

>member
-83 IDINNINQQ
+83 IDINNINEQ
-92 LEDLQIR
+92 LEDLQTR
-99 LEEEINNR
+99 LEEEIDNR
-107 KESETAIWGTNDPT
+107 KKSETAIWGTNDPT

-166 KALAGTQED
+166 KAIAGTQED

-191 AANALNKFL
+191 AANALDKFL
-200 NTMDSTSNQI
+200 NTMDNTSNQI

-254 AIEDFVRIFKADSE
+254 AIEDFVRILKADSE

-335 VDLNVR
+335 VDLNIR

-384 LYVNDKLISQH
+384 LYVNDKLIAQH

-409 PTQESIIIV
+409 PTQESILIV

-437 RELIVD
+437 RELVVD

-507 TIKTTV
+507 TIKSTV

-524 DSEISRAKAEETAIK
+524 DSEIARAKAEETAIK
-539 ESIENLKDSTSESL
+539 ESIENLKDSTSESI

-564 SSLANEINRATEA
+564 SSLSNEINRAIEA

-590 SDSVIKQSIEDLK
+590 SDSAIKQSIEGLK
-603 GTVNGN
+603 VTVNGN

-623 TERAQNAETVLD
+623 IERAQNAETVLD

-646 STSQAIAN
+646 STSQAIAD

-663 SELATAIETEAS
+663 SELATAIETETS
-675 RASAAESS
+675 RA
-683 LQSAIDTEASRAQ
+683 
-696 TKEDALEQRISQV
+696 
-709 ETKSDDTLLQLQQE
+709 
-723 VVRAT
+723 
-728 QKESELSAS
+728 
-737 ISEEVSRSTAEELVL
+737 TAEELVL
-752 KQGLATLNDKL
+752 KQGLATMNDKL
-763 DNTKVDVSTNSQNI
+763 DGTKTDVSTNSQNI
-777 AALQTGLTALDSKV
+777 ATLQTGLTALDSKV

-829 SDNAAAISA
+829 NDNATAISA

-850 QSALNTLSTNTDT
+850 QSAINTLSTNTDT

-936 VLRFTFNTS
+936 ILRFTFNTS
-945 TGTTTT
+945 AGTTTT

-959 EGALATISARV
+959 EDALATISARV

-980 DSPTFTGIPQV
+980 DSPTFIGIPQV

-1014 TEAVNAAIVDIYY
+1014 TEAVNAAIIDIYY
-1027 TKAEMNQILNSKAD
+1027 TKAEMNQLLNSKAD

>member
-83 IDINNINQQ
+83 IDINNINGQ
-92 LEDLQIR
+92 LEDLQTR

-166 KALAGTQED
+166 KAIAGTQED

-191 AANALNKFL
+191 AANALDKFL
-200 NTMDSTSNQI
+200 NTMDNTSNQI

-254 AIEDFVRIFKADSE
+254 AIEDFVRILKADSE

-335 VDLNVR
+335 VDLNIR

-384 LYVNDKLISQH
+384 LYVNDKLIAQH

-409 PTQESIIIV
+409 PTQESILIV

-437 RELIVD
+437 RELVVD

-500 TLSTVLE
+500 TLSSVLE

-524 DSEISRAKAEETAIK
+524 DSEIARAKAEETAIK
-539 ESIENLKDSTSESL
+539 ESIENLKDSTSESI

-564 SSLANEINRATEA
+564 SSLSNEINRATEA

-590 SDSVIKQSIEDLK
+590 SDSAIKQSIEGLK
-603 GTVNGN
+603 VTVNGN

-623 TERAQNAETVLD
+623 IERAQNAETVLD

-646 STSQAIAN
+646 STSQAIAD

-663 SELATAIETEAS
+663 SELATVIETETS
-675 RASAAESS
+675 RASAA
-683 LQSAIDTEASRAQ
+683 
-696 TKEDALEQRISQV
+696 
-709 ETKSDDTLLQLQQE
+709 
-723 VVRAT
+723 
-728 QKESELSAS
+728 
-737 ISEEVSRSTAEELVL
+737 ELVL

-763 DNTKVDVSTNSQNI
+763 DNTKTDVSTNSQNI
-777 AALQTGLTALDSKV
+777 ATLQTGLTALDSKV

-829 SDNAAAISA
+829 NDNAAAISA

-850 QSALNTLSTNTDT
+850 QSAINTLSTNTDT

-945 TGTTTT
+945 AGTTTT

-959 EGALATISARV
+959 EDALATISARV

-980 DSPTFTGIPQV
+980 DSPTFIGIPQV
-991 LTSPDAG
+991 LTSPDVG

-1014 TEAVNAAIVDIYY
+1014 TEAVNAAIIDIYY
-1027 TKAEMNQILNSKAD
+1027 TKAEMNQLLNSKAD

-1052 PVTYWIDVE
+1052 PVTYWINVE

>member
-83 IDINNINQQ
+83 IDINNINEQ
-92 LEDLQIR
+92 LKDLQTR

-200 NTMDSTSNQI
+200 NTMDNTSNQI

-254 AIEDFVRIFKADSE
+254 AIEDFVRILKADSE

-384 LYVNDKLISQH
+384 LYVNDKLIAQH
-395 VLGFSSIVESAYYD
+395 ALGFSSIVESAYYD

-437 RELIVD
+437 RELVVD

-603 GTVNGN
+603 VTVNGN

-663 SELATAIETEAS
+663 SELATVIETEAS

-696 TKEDALEQRISQV
+696 TKEDALDQRITSLEASSQ
-709 ETKSDDTLLQLQQE
+709 EASQQIQNE
-723 VVRAT
+723 VLRAT
-728 QKESELSAS
+728 AKEQELEVS
-737 ISEEVSRSTAEELVL
+737 ISEEVSRATAEELVL

-763 DNTKVDVSTNSQNI
+763 DNTKADVSTNSQNI

-815 KADKTVIDAIDQKA
+815 KADKTAIEAIDQKA

-959 EGALATISARV
+959 EDALATISARV

>member
-21 ANYIFPTEAA
+21 ANYVFPTEAA

-92 LEDLQIR
+92 LEDLQTR

-166 KALAGTQED
+166 KAIAGTQED

-254 AIEDFVRIFKADSE
+254 AIEDFVRILKADSE

-335 VDLNVR
+335 VDLNIR

-384 LYVNDKLISQH
+384 LYVNDKLIAQH

-409 PTQESIIIV
+409 PAQESIIIV

-437 RELIVD
+437 RELVVD
-443 NDQPGKVVELT
+443 NGQPNKVVELT

-524 DSEISRAKAEETAIK
+524 DSEIARAKAEETAIK
-539 ESIENLKDSTSESL
+539 ESIENLKDSTSESI
-553 ADLNLKDQEIQ
+553 ADLDLKDQELQ

-590 SDSVIKQSIEDLK
+590 SDSAIKQSIESLK
-603 GTVNGN
+603 VTVNGN

-623 TERAQNAETVLD
+623 KERAQNAETVLD

-663 SELATAIETEAS
+663 SELATAIETETS
-675 RASAAESS
+675 RA
-683 LQSAIDTEASRAQ
+683 T
-696 TKEDALEQRISQV
+696 T
-709 ETKSDDTLLQLQQE
+709 
-723 VVRAT
+723 
-728 QKESELSAS
+728 
-737 ISEEVSRSTAEELVL
+737 EELVL

-763 DNTKVDVSTNSQNI
+763 DGTKTDVSTNSQNI
-777 AALQTGLTALDSKV
+777 ATLQTGLTTLDSKV

-807 GIDEKIAG
+807 DI
-815 KADKTVIDAIDQKA
+815 
-829 SDNAAAISA
+829 NAAISA

-850 QSALNTLSTNTDT
+850 QSTLNTLSTNTDT

-894 ESVALNKIDNLTYTI
+894 ESVALNKVNNLTYTI

-936 VLRFTFNTS
+936 ILRFTFNTS
-945 TGTTTT
+945 SGTTTT

-959 EGALATISARV
+959 EDALATISARV

-991 LTSPDAG
+991 LTSPDAE

-1014 TEAVNAAIVDIYY
+1014 TEAVNAAILDIYY
-1027 TKAEMNQILNSKAD
+1027 TKAEMNQILINKAD

>member
-83 IDINNINQQ
+83 IDINNINEQ
-92 LEDLQIR
+92 LEDLQTR
-99 LEEEINNR
+99 LEEEIDNR
-107 KESETAIWGTNDPT
+107 KKSETAIWGTNDPT

-254 AIEDFVRIFKADSE
+254 AIEDFVRILKADSE

-335 VDLNVR
+335 VDLNIR

-384 LYVNDKLISQH
+384 LYVNDKLIAQH

-409 PTQESIIIV
+409 PTQESILIV

-437 RELIVD
+437 RELVVD

-490 TSDSITHNDE
+490 TSDSITHNGE
-500 TLSTVLE
+500 TLSSVIE
-507 TIKTTV
+507 TIKSTV

-524 DSEISRAKAEETAIK
+524 DSEIARAKAEETAIK
-539 ESIENLKDSTSESL
+539 ESIENLKDSTSESI

-564 SSLANEINRATEA
+564 SSLSNEINRATEA

-582 ASVQDLKD
+582 VSVQDLKD
-590 SDSVIKQSIEDLK
+590 SDSVIKQSIEGLK
-603 GTVNGN
+603 VTVNGN

-623 TERAQNAETVLD
+623 IERAQNAETVLD

-646 STSQAIAN
+646 STSQAIAD

-663 SELATAIETEAS
+663 SELATAIETETS
-675 RASAAESS
+675 RASAA
-683 LQSAIDTEASRAQ
+683 
-696 TKEDALEQRISQV
+696 
-709 ETKSDDTLLQLQQE
+709 
-723 VVRAT
+723 
-728 QKESELSAS
+728 
-737 ISEEVSRSTAEELVL
+737 ELVL

-763 DNTKVDVSTNSQNI
+763 DNTKTDVSTNSQNI
-777 AALQTGLTALDSKV
+777 ATLQTGLTALDSKV

-829 SDNAAAISA
+829 NDNATAISA

-850 QSALNTLSTNTDT
+850 QSAINTLSTNTDT

-894 ESVALNKIDNLTYTI
+894 ESVALNKVDNLTYTI

-945 TGTTTT
+945 AGTTTT

-959 EGALATISARV
+959 EDALATISARV

-980 DSPTFTGIPQV
+980 DSPTFIGIPQV

-1014 TEAVNAAIVDIYY
+1014 TEAINAAIIDIYY
-1027 TKAEMNQILNSKAD
+1027 TKAEMNQLLNSKAD

>member
-21 ANYIFPTEAA
+21 ANYVFPTEAA

-83 IDINNINQQ
+83 FDINNINEQ
-92 LEDLQIR
+92 LEDLQTR
-99 LEEEINNR
+99 LEEEIDNR
-107 KESETAIWGTNDPT
+107 KKSETAIWGTNDPT

-166 KALAGTQED
+166 KAIAGTQED

-191 AANALNKFL
+191 AANALDKFL
-200 NTMDSTSNQI
+200 NTMDNTSNQI

-254 AIEDFVRIFKADSE
+254 AIEDFVRILKADSE

-335 VDLNVR
+335 VDLNIR

-384 LYVNDKLISQH
+384 LYVNDKLIAQH

-409 PTQESIIIV
+409 PAQESIIIV

-437 RELIVD
+437 RELVVD

-454 RETVIDGPDKLS
+454 RETVVDGPDKLS

-490 TSDSITHNDE
+490 TSDSITHNGE
-500 TLSTVLE
+500 TLSSVLE
-507 TIKTTV
+507 TIKNTV
-513 STNNTAVNNKI
+513 STNNTAVNNKV
-524 DSEISRAKAEETAIK
+524 DSEIARAKAEETAIK
-539 ESIENLKDSTSESL
+539 ESIENLKDSTSESI
-553 ADLNLKDQEIQ
+553 ADFNLKDQEIQ
-564 SSLANEINRATEA
+564 SSLSNEINRATEA

-582 ASVQDLKD
+582 VSVQDLKD
-590 SDSVIKQSIEDLK
+590 SDSAIKQSIEGLK
-603 GTVNGN
+603 VTVNGN

-623 TERAQNAETVLD
+623 IERAQNAETVLD

-646 STSQAIAN
+646 STSQAIAD

-663 SELATAIETEAS
+663 SELATAIETETS
-675 RASAAESS
+675 RASAA
-683 LQSAIDTEASRAQ
+683 
-696 TKEDALEQRISQV
+696 
-709 ETKSDDTLLQLQQE
+709 
-723 VVRAT
+723 
-728 QKESELSAS
+728 
-737 ISEEVSRSTAEELVL
+737 ELVL

-763 DNTKVDVSTNSQNI
+763 DGTKTDVSTNSQNI
-777 AALQTGLTALDSKV
+777 ATLQTGLTALDSKV

-829 SDNAAAISA
+829 NDNAAAISA

-850 QSALNTLSTNTDT
+850 QSAINTLSTNTDT

-894 ESVALNKIDNLTYTI
+894 ESVALNKVDNLTYTI

-945 TGTTTT
+945 AGTTTT

-959 EGALATISARV
+959 EDALATISARV

-980 DSPTFTGIPQV
+980 DSPTFIGIPQV

-1014 TEAVNAAIVDIYY
+1014 TEAVNAAIIDIYY
-1027 TKAEMNQILNSKAD
+1027 TKAEINQLLNSKAD

>member
-83 IDINNINQQ
+83 IDINNINEQ
-92 LEDLQIR
+92 LEDLQTR
-99 LEEEINNR
+99 LEEEIDNR
-107 KESETAIWGTNDPT
+107 KKSETAIWGTNDPT

-166 KALAGTQED
+166 KAIAGTQED

-191 AANALNKFL
+191 AANALDKFL
-200 NTMDSTSNQI
+200 NTMDNTSNQI

-254 AIEDFVRIFKADSE
+254 AIEDFVRILKADSE

-335 VDLNVR
+335 VDLNIR

-384 LYVNDKLISQH
+384 LYVNDKLIAQH

-409 PTQESIIIV
+409 PTQESILIV

-437 RELIVD
+437 RELVVD

-507 TIKTTV
+507 TIKSTV

-524 DSEISRAKAEETAIK
+524 DSEIARAKAEETAIK
-539 ESIENLKDSTSESL
+539 ESIENLKDSTSESI

-564 SSLANEINRATEA
+564 SSLSNEINRAIEA

-590 SDSVIKQSIEDLK
+590 SDSAIKQSIEGLK
-603 GTVNGN
+603 VTVNGN

-623 TERAQNAETVLD
+623 IERAQNAETVLD

-646 STSQAIAN
+646 STSQAIAD

-663 SELATAIETEAS
+663 SELATAIETETS
-675 RASAAESS
+675 RA
-683 LQSAIDTEASRAQ
+683 
-696 TKEDALEQRISQV
+696 
-709 ETKSDDTLLQLQQE
+709 
-723 VVRAT
+723 
-728 QKESELSAS
+728 
-737 ISEEVSRSTAEELVL
+737 TAEELVL

-763 DNTKVDVSTNSQNI
+763 DGTKTDVSTNSQNI
-777 AALQTGLTALDSKV
+777 ATLQTGLTALDSKV

-829 SDNAAAISA
+829 NDNATAISA

-850 QSALNTLSTNTDT
+850 QSAINTLSTNTDT

-936 VLRFTFNTS
+936 ILRFTFNTS
-945 TGTTTT
+945 AGTTTT

-959 EGALATISARV
+959 EDALATISARV

-980 DSPTFTGIPQV
+980 DSPTFIGIPQV

-1014 TEAVNAAIVDIYY
+1014 TEAVNAAIIDIYY
-1027 TKAEMNQILNSKAD
+1027 TKAEMNQLLNSKAD

>member
-83 IDINNINQQ
+83 IDINNINEQ
-92 LEDLQIR
+92 LEDLQTR
-99 LEEEINNR
+99 LEEEIDNR
-107 KESETAIWGTNDPT
+107 KRSETAIWGTNDPT

-166 KALAGTQED
+166 KAIAGTQED
-175 NIVEYLKTLPY
+175 NIVGYLKTLPY

-254 AIEDFVRIFKADSE
+254 AIEDFVRILKADSE

-288 GDGSYNSDTETYYLK
+288 GDVSYNSDTETYYLK
-303 DATSVMNA
+303 DATSVMNS

-335 VDLNVR
+335 VDLNIR

-384 LYVNDKLISQH
+384 LYVNDKLIAQH
-395 VLGFSSIVESAYYD
+395 VLGFSSMVESAYYD
-409 PTQESIIIV
+409 PTQESILIV

-437 RELIVD
+437 RELVVD

-524 DSEISRAKAEETAIK
+524 DSEIARAKAEETAIK
-539 ESIENLKDSTSESL
+539 ESIENLKDSTSESI

-564 SSLANEINRATEA
+564 SSLSNEINRATEA

-582 ASVQDLKD
+582 VSVQDLKD
-590 SDSVIKQSIEDLK
+590 SDSAIKQSIEDLK
-603 GTVNGN
+603 VTVNGN

-623 TERAQNAETVLD
+623 IERAQNAETVLD

-646 STSQAIAN
+646 STSQAIAD

-663 SELATAIETEAS
+663 SELATAIETETS
-675 RASAAESS
+675 RA
-683 LQSAIDTEASRAQ
+683 
-696 TKEDALEQRISQV
+696 
-709 ETKSDDTLLQLQQE
+709 
-723 VVRAT
+723 
-728 QKESELSAS
+728 
-737 ISEEVSRSTAEELVL
+737 TAEELVL

-763 DNTKVDVSTNSQNI
+763 DGTKTDVSTNSQNI
-777 AALQTGLTALDSKV
+777 ATLQTGLTALDSKV

-829 SDNAAAISA
+829 NDNAAAISA

-850 QSALNTLSTNTDT
+850 QSAINTLSTNTDT

-894 ESVALNKIDNLTYTI
+894 ESVALNKVDNLTYTI

-945 TGTTTT
+945 AGTTTT

-959 EGALATISARV
+959 EDALATISARV

-980 DSPTFTGIPQV
+980 DSPTFIGIPQV

-1014 TEAVNAAIVDIYY
+1014 TEAVNAAIIDIYY
-1027 TKAEMNQILNSKAD
+1027 TKAEMNQLLNSKAD

-1052 PVTYWIDVE
+1052 PVTYWINVE

>member
-21 ANYIFPTEAA
+21 ANYVFPTEAA

-83 IDINNINQQ
+83 IDINNINEQ
-92 LEDLQIR
+92 LEDLQTR
-99 LEEEINNR
+99 LEEEIDNR
-107 KESETAIWGTNDPT
+107 KKSETAIWGTNDPT

-166 KALAGTQED
+166 KAIAGTQED

-191 AANALNKFL
+191 AANALDKFL
-200 NTMDSTSNQI
+200 NTMDNTSNQI

-254 AIEDFVRIFKADSE
+254 AIEDFVRILKADSE

-335 VDLNVR
+335 VDLNIR

-384 LYVNDKLISQH
+384 LYVNDKLIAQH

-409 PTQESIIIV
+409 PTQESILIV

-437 RELIVD
+437 RELVVD

-507 TIKTTV
+507 TIKSTV

-524 DSEISRAKAEETAIK
+524 DSEIARAKAEETAIK
-539 ESIENLKDSTSESL
+539 ESIENLKDSTSESI

-564 SSLANEINRATEA
+564 SSLSNEINRATEA

-590 SDSVIKQSIEDLK
+590 SDSAIKQSIEGLK
-603 GTVNGN
+603 VTVNGN

-623 TERAQNAETVLD
+623 IERAQNAETVLD

-646 STSQAIAN
+646 STSQAIAD

-663 SELATAIETEAS
+663 SELATAIETETS

-683 LQSAIDTEASRAQ
+683 LQSAIDTEVSRAQ

-709 ETKSDDTLLQLQQE
+709 ETKSDETLSQLQQE

-728 QKESELSAS
+728 QKESELSTS
-737 ISEEVSRSTAEELVL
+737 ISAETSRATTEELVL

-763 DNTKVDVSTNSQNI
+763 DGTKTDVSTNSQNI
-777 AALQTGLTALDSKV
+777 ATLQTGLTALDSKV

-829 SDNAAAISA
+829 NDNATAISA

-850 QSALNTLSTNTDT
+850 QSAINTLSTNTDT

-894 ESVALNKIDNLTYTI
+894 ESVALNKIDDLTYTI

-936 VLRFTFNTS
+936 ILRFTFNTS
-945 TGTTTT
+945 AGTTTT

-959 EGALATISARV
+959 EDALATISARV

-980 DSPTFTGIPQV
+980 DSPTFIGIPQV

-1014 TEAVNAAIVDIYY
+1014 TEAVNAAIIDIYY
-1027 TKAEMNQILNSKAD
+1027 TKAEMNQLLNSKAD

>member
-92 LEDLQIR
+92 LEDLQTR

-254 AIEDFVRIFKADSE
+254 AIEDFVRILKADSE

-437 RELIVD
+437 RELVVD

-603 GTVNGN
+603 VTVNGN

-675 RASAAESS
+675 RASSAESS

-959 EGALATISARV
+959 EDAIATISARV

>member
-83 IDINNINQQ
+83 IDINNINEQ
-92 LEDLQIR
+92 LEDLQTR
-99 LEEEINNR
+99 LEEEIDNR
-107 KESETAIWGTNDPT
+107 KKSETAIWGTNDPT

-153 SDDSIKKSLKTEI
+153 SDGSIKKSLKTEI
-166 KALAGTQED
+166 KAIAGTQED

-191 AANALNKFL
+191 AANALDKFL

-254 AIEDFVRIFKADSE
+254 AIEDFVRILKADSE

-335 VDLNVR
+335 VDLNIR

-384 LYVNDKLISQH
+384 LYVNDKLIAQH

-437 RELIVD
+437 RELVVD

-507 TIKTTV
+507 TIKSAV

-524 DSEISRAKAEETAIK
+524 DSEIARAKAEETAIK
-539 ESIENLKDSTSESL
+539 ESIENLKDSTSESI

-564 SSLANEINRATEA
+564 SSLSNEINRATEA

-590 SDSVIKQSIEDLK
+590 SDSAIKQSIEGLK
-603 GTVNGN
+603 VTVNGN

-623 TERAQNAETVLD
+623 IERAQNAETVLD

-646 STSQAIAN
+646 STSQAIAD

-663 SELATAIETEAS
+663 SELATAIETETS

-683 LQSAIDTEASRAQ
+683 LQSAIDTEVSRAQ

-709 ETKSDDTLLQLQQE
+709 ETKSDETLSQLQQE

-728 QKESELSAS
+728 QKESELSTS
-737 ISEEVSRSTAEELVL
+737 ISAETSRATTEELVL
-752 KQGLATLNDKL
+752 KQSLATLNDKL
-763 DNTKVDVSTNSQNI
+763 DSTKTDVSTNSQNI
-777 AALQTGLTALDSKV
+777 ATLQTGLTALDSKV

-829 SDNAAAISA
+829 NDNAAAISA

-850 QSALNTLSTNTDT
+850 QSAINTLSTNTDT

-894 ESVALNKIDNLTYTI
+894 ESVALNKVDNLTYTI

-945 TGTTTT
+945 AGTTTT

-959 EGALATISARV
+959 EDALATISARV

-980 DSPTFTGIPQV
+980 DSPTFIGIPQV

-1014 TEAVNAAIVDIYY
+1014 TEAVNAAIIDIYY
-1027 TKAEMNQILNSKAD
+1027 TKAEMNQLLNSKAD

-1052 PVTYWIDVE
+1052 PVTYWINVE

>member
-92 LEDLQIR
+92 LEDLQTR

-200 NTMDSTSNQI
+200 NTMDNTSNQI

-254 AIEDFVRIFKADSE
+254 AIEDFVRILKANSE

-341 KELEGYVI
+341 KELEGYII

-384 LYVNDKLISQH
+384 LYVNDKLIAQH
-395 VLGFSSIVESAYYD
+395 ALGFSSIVESAYYD

-437 RELIVD
+437 RELVVD

-524 DSEISRAKAEETAIK
+524 DSEIARAKAEETTIK

-564 SSLANEINRATEA
+564 SSLTNEINRATEA

-582 ASVQDLKD
+582 VSVQDLKD

-603 GTVNGN
+603 VTVNGN
-609 SLDIAKVQNNLDLE
+609 SLDIARVQNNLDLE

-646 STSQAIAN
+646 STSQALAD

-696 TKEDALEQRISQV
+696 TKEDALGQRVTSLEASSQ
-709 ETKSDDTLLQLQQE
+709 EASQQIQNE
-723 VVRAT
+723 VLRAT
-728 QKESELSAS
+728 AKEQELEVS
-737 ISEEVSRSTAEELVL
+737 ISEEVSRATAEELVF

-763 DNTKVDVSTNSQNI
+763 DNTKADVSTNSQNI

-815 KADKTVIDAIDQKA
+815 KADKTTIDAIDQKA

-894 ESVALNKIDNLTYTI
+894 ESIALNKIDNLTYTI

-959 EGALATISARV
+959 EDALAIISARV

>member
-21 ANYIFPTEAA
+21 ANYVFPTEAA

-83 IDINNINQQ
+83 FDINNINEQ
-92 LEDLQIR
+92 LEDLQTR
-99 LEEEINNR
+99 LEEEIDNR
-107 KESETAIWGTNDPT
+107 KKSETAIWGTNDPT

-166 KALAGTQED
+166 KAIAGTQED

-191 AANALNKFL
+191 AANALDKFL
-200 NTMDSTSNQI
+200 NTMDNTSNQI

-254 AIEDFVRIFKADSE
+254 AIEDFVRILKADSE

-335 VDLNVR
+335 VDLNIR

-384 LYVNDKLISQH
+384 LYVNDKLIAQH

-409 PTQESIIIV
+409 PAQESIIIV

-437 RELIVD
+437 RELVVD

-490 TSDSITHNDE
+490 TSDSITHNGE
-500 TLSTVLE
+500 TLSSVLE
-507 TIKTTV
+507 TIKNTV
-513 STNNTAVNNKI
+513 STNNTAVNNKV
-524 DSEISRAKAEETAIK
+524 DSEIARAKAEETAIK
-539 ESIENLKDSTSESL
+539 ESIENLKDSTSESI
-553 ADLNLKDQEIQ
+553 ADFNLKDQEIQ
-564 SSLANEINRATEA
+564 SSLSNEINRATEA

-582 ASVQDLKD
+582 VSVQDLKD
-590 SDSVIKQSIEDLK
+590 SDSAIKQSIEGLK
-603 GTVNGN
+603 VTVNGN

-623 TERAQNAETVLD
+623 IERAQNAETVLD

-646 STSQAIAN
+646 STSQAIAD

-663 SELATAIETEAS
+663 SELATAIETETS
-675 RASAAESS
+675 RASAA
-683 LQSAIDTEASRAQ
+683 
-696 TKEDALEQRISQV
+696 
-709 ETKSDDTLLQLQQE
+709 
-723 VVRAT
+723 
-728 QKESELSAS
+728 
-737 ISEEVSRSTAEELVL
+737 ELVL

-763 DNTKVDVSTNSQNI
+763 DGTKTDVSTNSQNI
-777 AALQTGLTALDSKV
+777 ATLQTGLTALDSKV

-829 SDNAAAISA
+829 NDNAAAISA

-850 QSALNTLSTNTDT
+850 QSAINTLSTNTDT

-894 ESVALNKIDNLTYTI
+894 ESVALNKVDNLTYTI

-945 TGTTTT
+945 AGTTTT

-959 EGALATISARV
+959 EDALATISARV

-980 DSPTFTGIPQV
+980 DSPTFIGIPQV

-1014 TEAVNAAIVDIYY
+1014 TEAVNAAIIDIYY
-1027 TKAEMNQILNSKAD
+1027 TKAEINQLLNSKAD

>member
-21 ANYIFPTEAA
+21 ANYVFPTEAA

-83 IDINNINQQ
+83 IDINNINEQ
-92 LEDLQIR
+92 LEDLQTR
-99 LEEEINNR
+99 LEEEIDNR
-107 KESETAIWGTNDPT
+107 KKSETAIWGTNDPT

-191 AANALNKFL
+191 TANALNKFL
-200 NTMDSTSNQI
+200 NTMDNTSNQI

-254 AIEDFVRIFKADSE
+254 AIEDFVRILKADSE

-335 VDLNVR
+335 VDLNIR

-384 LYVNDKLISQH
+384 LYVNDKLIAQH

-409 PTQESIIIV
+409 PTQESILIV

-437 RELIVD
+437 RELVVD

-507 TIKTTV
+507 TIKSTV

-524 DSEISRAKAEETAIK
+524 DSEIARAKAEETAIK
-539 ESIENLKDSTSESL
+539 ESIENLKDSTSESI

-564 SSLANEINRATEA
+564 SSLSNEINRATEA

-582 ASVQDLKD
+582 VSVQDLKD
-590 SDSVIKQSIEDLK
+590 SDSAIKQSIEGLK
-603 GTVNGN
+603 VTVNGN

-623 TERAQNAETVLD
+623 IERAQNAETVLD

-646 STSQAIAN
+646 STSQAIAD

-663 SELATAIETEAS
+663 SELATAIETETS

-683 LQSAIDTEASRAQ
+683 LQSAIDTEVSRAQ

-709 ETKSDDTLLQLQQE
+709 ETKSDETLSQLQQE

-728 QKESELSAS
+728 QKESELSTS
-737 ISEEVSRSTAEELVL
+737 ISAETSRATTEELVL

-763 DNTKVDVSTNSQNI
+763 DGTKTDVSTNSQNI
-777 AALQTGLTALDSKV
+777 ATLQTGLTALDSKV

-829 SDNAAAISA
+829 NDNAAAISA
-838 ETLRATQKEGEL
+838 ETLRATQKEDEL
-850 QSALNTLSTNTDT
+850 QSAINTLSTNTDT

-894 ESVALNKIDNLTYTI
+894 ESVALNKIDDLTYTI

-936 VLRFTFNTS
+936 ILRFTFNTS
-945 TGTTTT
+945 AGTTTT

-959 EGALATISARV
+959 EDALATISARV

-980 DSPTFTGIPQV
+980 DSPTFIGIPQV

-1014 TEAVNAAIVDIYY
+1014 TEAVNAAIIDIYY
-1027 TKAEMNQILNSKAD
+1027 TKAEMNQLLNSKAD

>member
-21 ANYIFPTEAA
+21 ANYVFPTEAA

-83 IDINNINQQ
+83 IDINNINEQ
-92 LEDLQIR
+92 LEDLQTR
-99 LEEEINNR
+99 LEEEIDNR
-107 KESETAIWGTNDPT
+107 KKSETAIWGTNDPT

-166 KALAGTQED
+166 KAIAGTPED

-191 AANALNKFL
+191 AANALDKFL
-200 NTMDSTSNQI
+200 NTMDNTSNQI

-254 AIEDFVRIFKADSE
+254 AIEDFVRILKADSE

-335 VDLNVR
+335 VDLNIR

-384 LYVNDKLISQH
+384 LYVNDKLIAQH

-409 PTQESIIIV
+409 PTQESILIV

-437 RELIVD
+437 RELVVD

-507 TIKTTV
+507 TIKSTV

-524 DSEISRAKAEETAIK
+524 DSEIARAKAEETAIK
-539 ESIENLKDSTSESL
+539 ESIENLKDSTSESI

-564 SSLANEINRATEA
+564 SSLSNEINRATEA

-590 SDSVIKQSIEDLK
+590 SDSAIKQSIEGLK
-603 GTVNGN
+603 VTVNGN

-623 TERAQNAETVLD
+623 IERAQNAETVLD

-646 STSQAIAN
+646 STSQAIAD

-663 SELATAIETEAS
+663 SELATAIETETS
-675 RASAAESS
+675 RASAAETS
-683 LQSAIDTEASRAQ
+683 LQSAIDTEVSRAQ

-709 ETKSDDTLLQLQQE
+709 ETKSDETLSQLQQE

-728 QKESELSAS
+728 QKESELSTS
-737 ISEEVSRSTAEELVL
+737 ISAETSRATTEELVL

-763 DNTKVDVSTNSQNI
+763 DSTKTDVSTNSQNI
-777 AALQTGLTALDSKV
+777 ATLQTGLTALDSKV

-815 KADKTVIDAIDQKA
+815 KADKTVIDTIDQKA
-829 SDNAAAISA
+829 NDNAAAISA

-850 QSALNTLSTNTDT
+850 QSAINTLSTNTDT

-894 ESVALNKIDNLTYTI
+894 ESVALNKVDNLTYTI

-945 TGTTTT
+945 AGTTTT

-959 EGALATISARV
+959 EDALATISARV

-980 DSPTFTGIPQV
+980 DSPTFIGIPQV

-1014 TEAVNAAIVDIYY
+1014 TEAVNAAIIDIYY
-1027 TKAEMNQILNSKAD
+1027 TKAEMNQLLNSKAD

>member
-21 ANYIFPTEAA
+21 ANYVFPTEAA

-46 KGLFRIVENGGD
+46 KGLFKIVENGGD

-83 IDINNINQQ
+83 IDINNINEQ
-92 LEDLQIR
+92 LEDLQTR
-99 LEEEINNR
+99 LEEEIDNR
-107 KESETAIWGTNDPT
+107 KKSETAIWGTNDPT

-166 KALAGTQED
+166 KAIAGTQED

-191 AANALNKFL
+191 AANALDKFL
-200 NTMDSTSNQI
+200 NTMDNTSNQI

-254 AIEDFVRIFKADSE
+254 AIEDFVRILKADSE

-335 VDLNVR
+335 VDLNIR

-384 LYVNDKLISQH
+384 LYVNDKLIAQH

-409 PTQESIIIV
+409 PTQESILIV

-437 RELIVD
+437 RELVVD

-507 TIKTTV
+507 TIKSTV

-524 DSEISRAKAEETAIK
+524 DSEIARAKAEETAIK
-539 ESIENLKDSTSESL
+539 ESIENLKDSTSESI

-564 SSLANEINRATEA
+564 SSLSNEINRATEA

-590 SDSVIKQSIEDLK
+590 SDSAIKQSIEGLK
-603 GTVNGN
+603 VTVNGN

-623 TERAQNAETVLD
+623 IERAQNAETVLD

-646 STSQAIAN
+646 STSQAIAD

-663 SELATAIETEAS
+663 SELATAIETETS

-683 LQSAIDTEASRAQ
+683 LQSAIDTEVSRAQ

-709 ETKSDDTLLQLQQE
+709 ETKSDETLSQLQQE

-728 QKESELSAS
+728 QKESELSTS
-737 ISEEVSRSTAEELVL
+737 ISAETSRATTEELVL

-763 DNTKVDVSTNSQNI
+763 DSTKADVNTNSQNI
-777 AALQTGLTALDSKV
+777 VTLQTGLTALDSKV

-829 SDNAAAISA
+829 NDNAAAISA

-850 QSALNTLSTNTDT
+850 QSAINTLSTNTDT

-894 ESVALNKIDNLTYTI
+894 ESVALNKIDDLTYTI

-936 VLRFTFNTS
+936 ILRFTFNTS
-945 TGTTTT
+945 AGTTTT

-959 EGALATISARV
+959 EDALATISARV

-980 DSPTFTGIPQV
+980 DSPTFIGIPQV

-1014 TEAVNAAIVDIYY
+1014 TETVNAAIIDIYY

>member
-21 ANYIFPTEAA
+21 ANYVFPTEAA

-83 IDINNINQQ
+83 IDINNINEQ
-92 LEDLQIR
+92 LEDLQTR
-99 LEEEINNR
+99 LEEEIDNR
-107 KESETAIWGTNDPT
+107 KKSETAIWGTNDPT

-166 KALAGTQED
+166 KAIAGTQED

-191 AANALNKFL
+191 AANALDKFL
-200 NTMDSTSNQI
+200 NTMDNTSNQI

-254 AIEDFVRIFKADSE
+254 AIEDFVRILKANSE

-335 VDLNVR
+335 VDLNIR

-384 LYVNDKLISQH
+384 LYVNDKLIAQH

-409 PTQESIIIV
+409 PTQESILIV

-437 RELIVD
+437 RELVVD

-507 TIKTTV
+507 TIKSTV

-524 DSEISRAKAEETAIK
+524 DSEIARAKAEETAIK
-539 ESIENLKDSTSESL
+539 ESIENLKDSTSESI

-564 SSLANEINRATEA
+564 SSLSNEINRATEA

-590 SDSVIKQSIEDLK
+590 SDSAIKQSIEGLK
-603 GTVNGN
+603 VTVNGN

-623 TERAQNAETVLD
+623 IERAQNAETVLD

-646 STSQAIAN
+646 STSQAIAD

-663 SELATAIETEAS
+663 SELATAIETETS

-683 LQSAIDTEASRAQ
+683 LQSAIDTEVSRAQ

-709 ETKSDDTLLQLQQE
+709 ETKSDETLSQLQQE

-728 QKESELSAS
+728 QKESELSTS
-737 ISEEVSRSTAEELVL
+737 ISAETSRATTEELVL

-763 DNTKVDVSTNSQNI
+763 DSTKTDVSTNSQNI
-777 AALQTGLTALDSKV
+777 ATLQTGLTALDSKV

-829 SDNAAAISA
+829 NDNAAAISA

-850 QSALNTLSTNTDT
+850 QSAINTLSTNTDT

-894 ESVALNKIDNLTYTI
+894 ESVALNKVDNLTYTI

-945 TGTTTT
+945 AGTTTT

-959 EGALATISARV
+959 EDALATISARV

-980 DSPTFTGIPQV
+980 DSPTFIGIPQV

-1014 TEAVNAAIVDIYY
+1014 TEAVNAAIIDIYY
-1027 TKAEMNQILNSKAD
+1027 TKAEMNQLLNSKAD

>member
-83 IDINNINQQ
+83 IDINNINEQ
-92 LEDLQIR
+92 LEDLQTR
-99 LEEEINNR
+99 LEEEISNR

-254 AIEDFVRIFKADSE
+254 AIEDFVRILKADSE

-335 VDLNVR
+335 VDLNIR

-384 LYVNDKLISQH
+384 LYVNDKLIAQH

-409 PTQESIIIV
+409 PAQESIIIV

-437 RELIVD
+437 RELVVD

-507 TIKTTV
+507 TIKSTV

-524 DSEISRAKAEETAIK
+524 DSEIARAKAEETAIK
-539 ESIENLKDSTSESL
+539 ESIENLKDSTSESI

-564 SSLANEINRATEA
+564 SSLSNEINRATEA

-582 ASVQDLKD
+582 VSVQDLKD
-590 SDSVIKQSIEDLK
+590 SDSAIKQSIEGLK
-603 GTVNGN
+603 VTVNGN

-646 STSQAIAN
+646 STSQAIAD

-663 SELATAIETEAS
+663 SELATAIETETS
-675 RASAAESS
+675 RA
-683 LQSAIDTEASRAQ
+683 T
-696 TKEDALEQRISQV
+696 T
-709 ETKSDDTLLQLQQE
+709 
-723 VVRAT
+723 
-728 QKESELSAS
+728 
-737 ISEEVSRSTAEELVL
+737 EELVL

-763 DNTKVDVSTNSQNI
+763 DSTKADVSTNSQNI
-777 AALQTGLTALDSKV
+777 VTLQTGLTALDSKV

-829 SDNAAAISA
+829 NDNAAAISA

-850 QSALNTLSTNTDT
+850 QSAINTLSTNTDT

-894 ESVALNKIDNLTYTI
+894 ESVALNKVDNLTYTI

-945 TGTTTT
+945 AGTTTT

-959 EGALATISARV
+959 EDALATISARV

-980 DSPTFTGIPQV
+980 DSPTFIGIPQV

-1014 TEAVNAAIVDIYY
+1014 TEAVNAAIIDIYY
-1027 TKAEMNQILNSKAD
+1027 TKAEMNQLLNSKAD

-1052 PVTYWIDVE
+1052 PVTYWINVE